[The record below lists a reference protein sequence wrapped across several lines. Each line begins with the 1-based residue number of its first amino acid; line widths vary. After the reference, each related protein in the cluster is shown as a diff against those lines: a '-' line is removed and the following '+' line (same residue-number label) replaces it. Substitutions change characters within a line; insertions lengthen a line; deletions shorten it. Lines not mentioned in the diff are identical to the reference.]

1 MSHPW
6 DVTVYLVEN
15 RDDARGPLTQAHAVL
30 ATAHGTTLDG
40 YGRARVPA
48 ETDDT
53 TARDALAV
61 AGALRDLA
69 RRLVLEAGEQSGLER
84 EELPAAC

>member
-6 DVTVYLVEN
+6 DVTVYLVETP
-15 RDDARGPLTQAHAVL
+15 DAARGPLTQAHAVL
-30 ATAHGTTLDG
+30 ATADGTTLDG
-40 YGRARVPA
+40 YGRARVPRD
-48 ETDDT
+48 TDDT
-53 TARDALAV
+53 TAWEALAV

-69 RRLVLEAGEQSGLER
+69 RRLALEAGERSGLER